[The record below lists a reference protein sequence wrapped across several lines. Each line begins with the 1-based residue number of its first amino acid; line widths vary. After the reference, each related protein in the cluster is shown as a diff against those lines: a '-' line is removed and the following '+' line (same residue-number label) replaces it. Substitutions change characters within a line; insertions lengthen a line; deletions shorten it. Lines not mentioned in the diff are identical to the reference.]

1 MQSPITQNLAI
12 DDTRIL
18 SSRRKFLTNLAG
30 GTLLFLAGTSIASA
44 SSRAKHFSVRKTTQ
58 RSSVKAMHVSSS
70 KSHATKFKQTIS
82 NRLAKK
88 TNHSHRVHETL
99 TARNSHSKHSHRHYA
114 KRNHIQLASHHH
126 APRRS
131 RMFNDDA
138 LVLETPV
145 ERPYYAQ
152 KIPSKMIALQNPHTG
167 DRLRLTYFERGL
179 YIEDALQEIDYV
191 LRDYHTGAV
200 HPIDPALLDQ
210 LYELKLRL
218 GVSRPFNVISGY
230 RSPETNAN
238 LRRHSDG
245 VARHSLHMQGRA
257 VDIRLDG
264 MSARHIRDAAL
275 SMGRGG
281 VGYYS
286 ASNFV
291 HIDTGDVRTWGA

>member
-1 MQSPITQNLAI
+1 MQSQHTENLANN
-12 DDTRIL
+12 DNKIL
-18 SSRRKFLTNLAG
+18 SSRRKFLTNLACG
-30 GTLLFLAGTSIASA
+30 SLLFIAGTGVASA
-44 SSRAKHFSVRKTTQ
+44 RAKHFVSRKTVQKHTG
-58 RSSVKAMHVSSS
+58 KATHSQIAS
-70 KSHATKFKQTIS
+70 KSHHSLKKALS

-88 TNHSHRVHETL
+88 SEHRRVHEQL
-99 TARNSHSKHSHRHYA
+99 ASRYSHGSKRHHLAHSKHGR
-114 KRNHIQLASHHH
+114 IQVASYQ
-126 APRRS
+126 PTRS
-131 RMFNDDA
+131 QIYRDDA
-138 LVLETPV
+138 LVVMDTRE
-145 ERPYYAQ
+145 ERQYFAR
-152 KIPSKMIALQNPHTG
+152 KIPSKMISLQNPHTG

-191 LRDYHTGAV
+191 LRDYHTGDI

-218 GVSRPFNVISGY
+218 GVSRPFNVISAY

-245 VARHSLHMQGRA
+245 VAKNSLHMQGRA
-257 VDIRLDG
+257 IDIRLDG
-264 MSARHIRDAAL
+264 YHASTIRDAAL

-291 HIDTGDVRTWGA
+291 HLDTGDIRTWGA

>member
-1 MQSPITQNLAI
+1 MQNLTLENSAA
-12 DDTRIL
+12 DDNKIQ
-18 SSRRKFLTNLAG
+18 SSRRKFLTNLACG
-30 GTLLFLAGTSIASA
+30 SLLFLAGTSVASA
-44 SSRAKHFSVRKTTQ
+44 RAKHFATRKAVQKHSGKVT
-58 RSSVKAMHVSSS
+58 HVAT
-70 KSHATKFKQTIS
+70 KSHQKLKSAIS

-88 TNHSHRVHETL
+88 SGHVHEQLASHHSHDKHHG
-99 TARNSHSKHSHRHYA
+99 HSKHNR
-114 KRNHIQLASHHH
+114 IQLASHK
-126 APRRS
+126 PTRS
-131 RMFNDDA
+131 RLYRDDA
-138 LVLETPV
+138 IVLDTYED
-145 ERPYYAQ
+145 RQYFAR
-152 KIPSKMIALQNPHTG
+152 KIPSKMISLQNPHTG

-191 LRDYHTGAV
+191 LRDYHTGDV

-210 LYELKLRL
+210 LHELKLRL

-245 VARHSLHMQGRA
+245 VAKNSLHMQGRA

-264 MSARHIRDAAL
+264 YDVRTIRDAAL
-275 SMGRGG
+275 SMQRGG

-291 HIDTGDVRTWGA
+291 HLDTGDLRTWGA

>member
-1 MQSPITQNLAI
+1 MQSSITESLAI
-12 DDTRIL
+12 ETHQVL
-18 SSRRKFLTNLAG
+18 SSRRKFLTNLACG
-30 GTLLFLAGTSIASA
+30 SLLFLAGTGVASA
-44 SSRAKHFSVRKTTQ
+44 RAKHFSVRKTAQ
-58 RSSVKAMHVSSS
+58 RRSAKISHVVAS
-70 KSHATKFKQTIS
+70 KNSHSKIKQTIS
-82 NRLAKK
+82 ARLAKK
-88 TNHSHRVHETL
+88 SDHRRIHETL
-99 TARNSHSKHSHRHYA
+99 TAHNSHGKSHHGHHAKHGR
-114 KRNHIQLASHHH
+114 IQLASRS
-126 APRRS
+126 PRRS
-131 RMFNDDA
+131 QMFQDDA
-138 LVLETPV
+138 LVLDTRE
-145 ERPYYAQ
+145 ERQYFAH

-191 LRDYHTGAV
+191 LRDYHTGDI

-218 GVSRPFNVISGY
+218 GVSRPFNIISGY

-245 VARHSLHMQGRA
+245 VARNSLHMQGRA

-264 MSARHIRDAAL
+264 MSARTIRDAAL
-275 SMGRGG
+275 SMERGG

>member
-1 MQSPITQNLAI
+1 MQSPITENLAI
-12 DDTRIL
+12 DDNKIL
-18 SSRRKFLTNLAG
+18 SSRRKFLTHLAG
-30 GTLLFLAGTSIASA
+30 GSLLFLAGTSVASA
-44 SSRAKHFSVRKTTQ
+44 RAKHFSARKVVEKHSTKA
-58 RSSVKAMHVSSS
+58 VKVSAN
-70 KSHATKFKQTIS
+70 KHPTKVKNTLSH
-82 NRLAKK
+82 RLAKK
-88 TNHSHRVHETL
+88 SDHRIRETL
-99 TARNSHSKHSHRHYA
+99 TAHNSHSRHHGHHSKHGR
-114 KRNHIQLASHHH
+114 IQLASHS
-126 APRRS
+126 PKRS
-131 RMFNDDA
+131 QLYRDDA
-138 LVLETPV
+138 LVLDTYED
-145 ERPYYAQ
+145 RQYFSQ
-152 KIPSKMIALQNPHTG
+152 KIPSKMLSLQNPHTG
-167 DRLRLTYFERGL
+167 DKLRLTYFERGL
-179 YIEDALQEIDYV
+179 YIEDALEEIDYV

-200 HPIDPALLDQ
+200 HPIDPTLLDQ

-218 GVSRPFNVISGY
+218 GVSRPFNVISAY

-245 VARHSLHMQGRA
+245 VARNSLHMQGRA